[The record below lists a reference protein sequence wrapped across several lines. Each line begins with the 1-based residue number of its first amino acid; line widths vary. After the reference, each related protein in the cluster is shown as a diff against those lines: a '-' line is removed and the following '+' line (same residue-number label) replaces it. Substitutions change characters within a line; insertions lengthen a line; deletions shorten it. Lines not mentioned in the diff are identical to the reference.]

1 MKKQVSIF
9 GGAVLVA
16 AVAWWFLGRPPTAVA
31 VAPGAA
37 VAPASTAASHPA
49 TTGPNIL
56 RYAAGAPQ
64 LEMILA
70 QVLPTSAVPLTD
82 ALSARVVYDE
92 DATARIGV
100 GFAGRIVAVK
110 AAPGDSVKPGQV
122 LAEIDAPDVGSAYAD
137 LNKALADESRKRL
150 ALERARALGPG
161 EAIAAKEFENAQ
173 ADEAQA
179 RAETAR
185 AEQRIKNL
193 NPYRLPVQGQRV
205 ALSSPVAGVVSERS
219 ANPGLEVGPGMAAPL
234 FVVTDPKRLWILI
247 DLPEKLVSRVKLGG
261 AVVVESEAYPGER
274 FNARIAQLGQSVDPN
289 TRRIVVR
296 ARLDNPGRKLLPEMF
311 VRAAVLQDSGS
322 GVRVPNSALINR
334 GLYAF
339 VFEQTAPGEFLRRQ
353 VKLLS
358 QGSDHS
364 FVGEGLKGGEHIV
377 VTGALLLDAEVTAR
391 SGAKP

>member
-1 MKKQVSIF
+1 
-9 GGAVLVA
+9 
-16 AVAWWFLGRPPTAVA
+16 
-31 VAPGAA
+31 
-37 VAPASTAASHPA
+37 
-49 TTGPNIL
+49 
-56 RYAAGAPQ
+56 
-64 LEMILA
+64 MILA